1 MRISFLLLQEIAI
14 NGNSI
19 IYSILAIT
27 GSCFSYYLLG
37 MLMLANSYYWLAKSL
52 NRFKFYSFQIV
63 AFTYYL
69 KAINKKDLI
78 VIDQDNPHLVLIEYF
93 LGLIHISSLSTK

>member
-1 MRISFLLLQEIAI
+1 MRISFLLIQEIAI

-19 IYSILAIT
+19 IYTVLAIT
-27 GSCFSYYLLG
+27 GSRFGYYLLG

-52 NRFKFYSFQIV
+52 NRFKLYSFHVV

-69 KAINKKDLI
+69 KAISKKDLI
-78 VIDQDNPHLVLIEYF
+78 VID
-93 LGLIHISSLSTK
+93 